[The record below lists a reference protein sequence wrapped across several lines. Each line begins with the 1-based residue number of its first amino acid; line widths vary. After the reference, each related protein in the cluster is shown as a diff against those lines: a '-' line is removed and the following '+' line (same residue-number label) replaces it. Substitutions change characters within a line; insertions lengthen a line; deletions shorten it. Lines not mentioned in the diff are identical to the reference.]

1 MALQR
6 DHFGRRVDAGNVQSV
21 IGDAESG
28 FYFLFQLLVRFA
40 FGSEPAPERLL
51 CCFWSFGIVVSFQL
65 GRFEVYLE
73 MGINSY
79 RNLKKRAAISD
90 RPISPQVAPSS

>member
-40 FGSEPAPERLL
+40 FGSEATQEV
-51 CCFWSFGIVVSFQL
+51 CSFWSFGIVVSFQEL
-65 GRFEVYLE
+65 PCRSRREAFGRFKY
-73 MGINSY
+73 NASW
-79 RNLKKRAAISD
+79 
-90 RPISPQVAPSS
+90 RP